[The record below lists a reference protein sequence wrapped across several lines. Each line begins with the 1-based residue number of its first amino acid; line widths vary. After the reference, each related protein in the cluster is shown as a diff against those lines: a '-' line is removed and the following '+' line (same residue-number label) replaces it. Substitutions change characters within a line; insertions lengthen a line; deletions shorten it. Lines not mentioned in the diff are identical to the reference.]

1 MQSLVKSFFICHKK
15 TSMHSA
21 WRLQRVKKTNPG
33 MYEGAAAPSC
43 VIRSRGFAPARAE
56 TCRCLWQ
63 MQAGEGPMRH
73 RVHAA
78 CAAMNDNAEL

>member
-1 MQSLVKSFFICHKK
+1 SMVALLIAIRNAPFRMIPPPRFIRHRRRFGSVTFMC
-15 TSMHSA
+15 
-21 WRLQRVKKTNPG
+21 NPQG
-33 MYEGAAAPSC
+33 WLCRPEG
-43 VIRSRGFAPARAE
+43 R